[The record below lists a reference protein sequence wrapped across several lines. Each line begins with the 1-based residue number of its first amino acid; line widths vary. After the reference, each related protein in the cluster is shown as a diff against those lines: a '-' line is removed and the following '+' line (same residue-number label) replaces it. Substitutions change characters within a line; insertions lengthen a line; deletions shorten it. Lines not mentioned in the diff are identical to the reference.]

1 MLNLEKLSICY
12 RHFSDHHNLMI
23 PITSVV
29 EEVWNYILSTQGVE
43 GGEGDYKYGRVKTYC
58 LIE

>member
-1 MLNLEKLSICY
+1 MLNLENLSICY

-29 EEVWNYILSTQGVE
+29 EDVWNYILSTQGVE
-43 GGEGDYKYGRVKTYC
+43 GGRLQIWQSKDI
-58 LIE
+58 LSN